1 MQHASNN
8 NHSRAK
14 QRRDRVELG
23 SQDGRNFHYEDGAHH
38 ATANSC
44 KHAEQYRCNRAGV
57 KGQRLTR
64 TSNRKERESGG
75 IEYQHRAAQPVDNS
89 ISIECSQT
97 REDRHRHL
105 SPLAHCCRR
114 NRSNHQVARDPA
126 RIASGKR

>member
-1 MQHASNN
+1 MLPTTTIAEPSSAATGTNGANRIATMNN

-23 SQDGRNFHYEDGAHH
+23 SQDGRNFHYEDGAHY

-44 KHAEQYRCNRAGV
+44 KHAEQYRRNRAGV

-75 IEYQHRAAQPVDNS
+75 IEYQHRAA
-89 ISIECSQT
+89 
-97 REDRHRHL
+97 
-105 SPLAHCCRR
+105 
-114 NRSNHQVARDPA
+114 
-126 RIASGKR
+126 